1 MNTLLQQLAR
11 DGDIS
16 WLSYYFA
23 EFISTRNGTQIDDL
37 VGLSAALVSE
47 ANLAGNVCVDLA
59 WFNGRPLFQSSHAE
73 GAQLPLGGNTAEW
86 SATLLAGVCVGSGG
100 QHSPLIIDGSRLYL
114 NRYWY
119 YENFVSEK
127 ILSLLGR
134 ESFADS
140 AQISST
146 AQINSTAEAMFAQ
159 QQDIDSDQMEAVTAA
174 VGKPFSVI
182 SGGPGSGKTST
193 VIRILAVLLAQNPD
207 CRIALAAPTGKAA
220 ARMMDSIR
228 QRIDGLDIDNSIKSA
243 IPVEARTI
251 HRLLGYRHHGF
262 AYHQQHRLPVDCVVI
277 DEASMIDL
285 KLMYQLLSAIPD
297 HAQLILL
304 GDRDQ
309 LSSVAAGNVLGDITG
324 HGHRLDNSEAAIAAA
339 TSLLHSN
346 YRFGRDSAIGELAR
360 LVKIGDAA
368 AALDLLGANPAGL
381 RWFDET
387 GEQVHNA
394 ALGWLYDAYQ
404 PIFDSET
411 PAQALDAYDKN
422 RLLCATNRGPF
433 GVEVLNNRV
442 SSAMLARNQRPE
454 STLFAGLPIMI
465 TRNFQALG
473 LFNGDTGIL
482 WSFDDELR
490 ACFRD
495 ADGSI
500 RDLSIN
506 RLPEFKPAW
515 ASTVHK
521 SQGSEFDSVLLVLP
535 ADPKS
540 EVLSRELVYTGITRA
555 RRQFLLHA
563 PNATLSQAVTR
574 LTRRHSGL
582 AARLGWPD
590 DEPVAT

>member
-23 EFISTRNGTQIDDL
+23 EFISTRDGSQIDDL
-37 VGLSAALVSE
+37 AGLSAALVSE
-47 ANLAGNVCVDLA
+47 ANLAGNVCVELGQ
-59 WFNGRPLFQSSHAE
+59 FHGRPLFQSSHAD
-73 GAQLPLGGNTAEW
+73 GARMPLGGNTDEW
-86 SATLLAGVCVGSGG
+86 SAALLASVCVGTGG
-100 QHSPLIIDGSRLYL
+100 QHSPLIIDNARLYL
-114 NRYWY
+114 NRYWF
-119 YENFVSEK
+119 YESFVGEK
-127 ILSLLGR
+127 ILSLLHR
-134 ESFADS
+134 ESSADS
-140 AQISST
+140 AQINTT
-146 AQINSTAEAMFAQ
+146 AAALFAQ
-159 QQDIDSDQMEAVTAA
+159 QPDIDKDQMEAVAA
-174 VGKPFSVI
+174 AAGKPFSVI

-193 VIRILAVLLAQNPD
+193 VIRILAVLLAQNPG

-220 ARMMDSIR
+220 ARMLDSIR
-228 QRIDGLDIDNSIKSA
+228 QRIDQLDIDDSIKSA

-262 AYHQQHRLPVDCVVI
+262 GYHQQHRLPVDCVVI

-285 KLMYQLLSAIPD
+285 KLMYQLLSALPD
-297 HAQLILL
+297 GAQLILL

-309 LSSVAAGNVLGDITG
+309 LASVAAGNVLGDITG
-324 HGHRLDNSEAAIAAA
+324 HGHRLDNSKAAIASV
-339 TSLLHSN
+339 TSLLRSN

-360 LVKIGDAA
+360 LVKLGDAGA
-368 AALDLLGANPAGL
+368 AVDLLSANQAGL
-381 RWFDET
+381 RWFAEA
-387 GEQVHNA
+387 GEQVHST
-394 ALGWLYDAYQ
+394 ALDWLYDAYQ

-411 PAQALDAYDKN
+411 PAQALDAYDKT

-433 GVEVLNNRV
+433 GIEVLNSRV
-442 SSAMLARNQRPE
+442 SSAMQVRNKLPE
-454 STLFAGLPIMI
+454 STLFAGLPIMV

-482 WSFDDELR
+482 WSFNDELR
-490 ACFRD
+490 ACFRA

-535 ADPKS
+535 ADAQA

-555 RRQFLLHA
+555 RQQFLLHA
-563 PNATLSQAVTR
+563 PDATLLQAIKR

-590 DEPVAT
+590 DGAVIA

>member
-1 MNTLLQQLAR
+1 MNSLLQQLAR

-23 EFISTRNGTQIDDL
+23 EFISTQDGSEIDGL
-37 VGLSAALVSE
+37 AGLSAALVSE
-47 ANLAGNVCVDLA
+47 ANLAGNVCVELA
-59 WFNGRPLFQSSHAE
+59 WFSERPLFQSSHAD
-73 GAQLPLGGNTAEW
+73 ARMPLGGNAAEW
-86 SATLLAGVCVGSGG
+86 SAELLTGVCVGAGG
-100 QHSPLIIDGSRLYL
+100 QHSPLIIDDSRLYL
-114 NRYWY
+114 NRYWF
-119 YENFVSEK
+119 YENFVSKK
-127 ILSLLGR
+127 ILSLLHR
-134 ESFADS
+134 ESFADT
-140 AQISST
+140 ALIST
-146 AQINSTAEAMFAQ
+146 TTDVLFAQ
-159 QQDIDSDQMEAVTAA
+159 QQDIDKDQMEAVAA
-174 VGKPFSVI
+174 AAGKPFSVI

-193 VIRILAVLLAQNPD
+193 VIRILAVLLAQNPN

-228 QRIDGLDIDNSIKSA
+228 QRIDQLDIDDSIKSA

-251 HRLLGYRHHGF
+251 HRLLGFRHHDFG
-262 AYHQQHRLPVDCVVI
+262 YHQQHRLPVDCVVI

-285 KLMYQLLSAIPD
+285 KLMYQLLSALPD
-297 HAQLILL
+297 DAQLILL

-309 LSSVAAGNVLGDITG
+309 LASVAAGNVLGDITG
-324 HGHRLDNSEAAIAAA
+324 HGHRLDKSEAAIASA
-339 TSLLHSN
+339 TSLLRRN

-360 LVKIGDAA
+360 LVKLGDAGNA
-368 AALDLLGANPAGL
+368 VDLISANQAGL
-381 RWFDET
+381 RWFDDV
-387 GEQVHNA
+387 GEQVNNT

-411 PAQALDAYDKN
+411 PAQALDAYDKT

-433 GVEVLNNRV
+433 GVEVLNSRV
-442 SSAMLARNQRPE
+442 SSAMLARNQLPDA
-454 STLFAGLPIMI
+454 SLFAGLPIMI
-465 TRNFQALG
+465 TRNFLPLG

-495 ADGSI
+495 TDGSI
-500 RDLSIN
+500 RDFSIN
-506 RLPEFKPAW
+506 RLPEYKPAW

-535 ADPKS
+535 ADAQA

-563 PNATLSQAVTR
+563 PEATLSRAITR
-574 LTRRHSGL
+574 LTQRHSGL
-582 AARLGWPD
+582 AARLGWPVG
-590 DEPVAT
+590 EPTAT

>member
-1 MNTLLQQLAR
+1 MSTLLHQLAR

-23 EFISTRNGTQIDDL
+23 EFISARDGSQVDELT
-37 VGLSAALVSE
+37 GLSAALVSE
-47 ANLAGNVCVDLA
+47 ANLAGNVCVELGQ
-59 WFNGRPLFQSSHAE
+59 FSGRPLFQASRTD
-73 GAQLPLGGNTAEW
+73 GAGIPRGGDAVEW
-86 SATLLAGVCVGSGG
+86 AATLLASACIGAGG
-100 QHSPLIIDGSRLYL
+100 QHSPLIMDGSRLYL
-114 NRYWY
+114 NRYWF

-127 ILSLLGR
+127 ILSLLR
-134 ESFADS
+134 RDS
-140 AQISST
+140 ITDT
-146 AQINSTAEAMFAQ
+146 AGINDAAEALFAL
-159 QQDIDSDQMEAVTAA
+159 QQDVDKDQIAA
-174 VGKPFSVI
+174 VSAAAGKAFSVI

-193 VIRILAVLLAQNPD
+193 VIRILAVLLTQNPD

-228 QRIDGLDIDNSIKSA
+228 QRIDQLDIDANIKST

-251 HRLLGYRHHGF
+251 HRLLGYRHQGF
-262 AYHQQHRLPVDCVVI
+262 RYHQQHRLPVDCVVV

-285 KLMYQLLSAIPD
+285 KLMYQLLSALPD
-297 HAQLILL
+297 DAQLILL

-309 LSSVAAGNVLGDITG
+309 LASVAAGNVLGDITG
-324 HGHRLDNSEAAIAAA
+324 HGQQLENNELAIASA
-339 TSLLHSN
+339 TSLLRSN

-360 LVKIGDAA
+360 LVRVGDAEA
-368 AALDLLGANPAGL
+368 AIELLGSKLPDL
-381 RWFDET
+381 RWFDEA
-387 GEQVHNA
+387 GEQVDGA

-411 PAQALDAYDKN
+411 PAQALDAYDKT

-442 SSAMLARNQRPE
+442 SNAMLARNQRPE

-465 TRNFQALG
+465 TRNFQTLG

-482 WSFDDELR
+482 WSFDGELR

-535 ADPKS
+535 GDS
-540 EVLSRELVYTGITRA
+540 NSDVLSRELVYTGITRA
-555 RRQFLLHA
+555 RQQFLLHA
-563 PNATLSQAVTR
+563 PSATLSLAIAR

-582 AARLGWPD
+582 AVRLGWPD
-590 DEPVAT
+590 EEPVAI